1 MLINL
6 IILIIVVAIIV
17 FVFRRFSSFVY
28 AICAMDILYRLLH
41 FIADNVHVR
50 ELSNLINKY
59 IPVSVVDMVSKF
71 TGTLGFLYLIV
82 LWFMFLMYAI
92 LLFYIIRI
100 LVKRK

>member
-6 IILIIVVAIIV
+6 IVFIVVVLIIVFI
-17 FVFRRFSSFVY
+17 FRRFSSFVY

-41 FIADNVHVR
+41 FVTDNVPVK
-50 ELSNLINKY
+50 ELSNIINKY
-59 IPVSVVDMVSKF
+59 IPGSVVAMISKY
-71 TGTLGFLYLIV
+71 TGTGGLLYTLVI
-82 LWFMFLMYAI
+82 WFMFVMYAI